1 MAEPGS
7 DGVAVLGYEQNPA
20 PPCVVRSPGRVALL
34 MPAPPR
40 WVVAAGAVV
49 LAAVWVASLFV
60 AGRTGVV
67 VYKLGR
73 PPHGAVPIVVFFLA
87 SPLVT
92 TALLAG
98 TIRWWVRAS
107 RVGAVLEVVGDEL
120 ILSVP
125 GMFRTVRHRVPLAE
139 VEDVLFDVAHWPAFG
154 RRILVRVTVLRAG
167 WRPMVQR
174 GFYTTDMA
182 VVDEAKAAFAEAL
195 GRRPPD
201 ET

>member
-1 MAEPGS
+1 MAEPGAANA
-7 DGVAVLGYEQNPA
+7 AVLGYEQKPE

-34 MPAPPR
+34 MPATPR
-40 WVVAAGAVV
+40 WMVAAGVV
-49 LAAVWVASLFV
+49 VIAAVWVLSLFV
-60 AGRTGVV
+60 AARVV
-67 VYKLGR
+67 VVVSKLGL
-73 PPHGAVPIVVFFLA
+73 PPHRVIPLVVLFLA

-92 TALLAG
+92 TALLAA
-98 TIRWWVRAS
+98 TIRWWARAS
-107 RVGAVLEVVGDEL
+107 RVGAMLEVVGDEL
-120 ILSVP
+120 VLAVP
-125 GMFRTVRHRVPLAE
+125 NLFFTRRQRVPLAE

-167 WRPMVQR
+167 WRPKIQR

-195 GRRPPD
+195 GRRPSD